1 MNETELRP
9 IVYSAWPNDDI
20 VDAITWSPNHLLAKA
35 TTTNETVVDEIF
47 DWNKKDTKLMLDYP
61 PVFPRF
67 PIPFNTVLN
76 MPAFSFNNLLCHA
89 NTDRFKCHNIKV
101 T

>member
-1 MNETELRP
+1 MIDVLCVHINETELRP

-20 VDAITWSPNHLLAKA
+20 VDAITWSPSLLLVKA
-35 TTTNETVVDEIF
+35 TTTNETMVDEIF

-61 PVFPRF
+61 PVFPNF

-76 MPAFSFNNLLCHA
+76 
-89 NTDRFKCHNIKV
+89 NTSGFLVGPQFI
-101 T
+101 